1 MQNLY
6 NQCNNPNT
14 FTFCIAMP
22 ARTKAASKARIAPL
36 ASSTDGAYRIAAVA
50 KLTGMPV
57 PTIRMWER
65 RYGVV
70 TPARSAANG
79 RLYSRADIDRLML
92 LKAVADAGHAIGTVA
107 QLSEPQLQARLLEA
121 PGRSSS
127 VPANTPCR
135 VLVCGAALAA
145 RLDKAWA
152 GRSDVQITAT
162 LTPLSAD
169 APAVQTT
176 ADAVIVEAATL
187 QSAPIRSLRQLRM
200 QTRAKVM
207 IVVYGFG
214 NRQTLARLDQEGI
227 IALALPAEPAHLARI
242 CLLGSTAEAPSAH
255 DLHMQPLQT
264 LSPRRY
270 DETFLATV
278 AQLPSTV
285 RCECPHHLAD
295 LLTKLNAFEQYS
307 LECESSDTADA
318 SIHSLLYTT
327 AAQCRQWLEQALH
340 QVLQHEG
347 ITDPTASPSPK
358 AARR

>member
-1 MQNLY
+1 
-6 NQCNNPNT
+6 
-14 FTFCIAMP
+14 MP
-22 ARTKAASKARIAPL
+22 SRTKSAAKVVASPHSQESASKAN
-36 ASSTDGAYRIAAVA
+36 SAYRIAAVA

-79 RLYSRADIDRLML
+79 RLYSRADIDRLIL
-92 LKAVADAGHAIGTVA
+92 LKSVADAGHAIGTVA
-107 QLSEPQLQARLLEA
+107 QLSEPQLQARLLEG
-121 PGRSSS
+121 PGRSTAL
-127 VPANTPCR
+127 PAGLCR
-135 VLVCGAALAA
+135 VLVCGAALAG
-145 RLDKAWA
+145 RLDKAWT
-152 GRSDVQITAT
+152 GRSDVQITTT
-162 LTPLSAD
+162 LPQLSAELQ
-169 APAVQTT
+169 PMQSS

-187 QSAPIRSLRQLRM
+187 QSAPIRSLRQLRL

-214 NRQTLARLDQEGI
+214 NRQALARLDQEGI

-242 CLLGSTAEAPSAH
+242 CLLGSATDAAAAH
-255 DLHMQPLQT
+255 DLNMQPLQA

-270 DETFLATV
+270 DESFLATV
-278 AQLPSTV
+278 AQLPTTV

-307 LECESSDTADA
+307 LECENSDQADV

-327 AAQCRQWLEQALH
+327 TAQCRQWLEQALH
-340 QVLQHEG
+340 RVLLHEG
-347 ITDPTASPSPK
+347 IADPTAAPAPA

>member
-1 MQNLY
+1 
-6 NQCNNPNT
+6 
-14 FTFCIAMP
+14 MP
-22 ARTKAASKARIAPL
+22 ARAKADSKPRLAPL
-36 ASSTDGAYRIAAVA
+36 TSSGDSAYRIAAVA

-79 RLYSRADIDRLML
+79 RLYSRADIDRLIL
-92 LKAVADAGHAIGTVA
+92 LKSVSDAGHAIGTVA
-107 QLSEPQLQARLLEA
+107 QLSESQLQARLLEA
-121 PGRSSS
+121 PGRSTA
-127 VPANTPCR
+127 PPTAHCR
-135 VLVCGAALAA
+135 VMVCGAAVAA
-145 RLDKAWA
+145 RLDKAWS
-152 GRSDVQITAT
+152 GSSDVQITVS
-162 LTPLSAD
+162 LPLLSTEMPD
-169 APAVQTT
+169 VQTT
-176 ADAVIVEAATL
+176 ADAVIVETSTL

-214 NRQTLARLDQEGI
+214 NRQALARLDQEGI
-227 IALALPAEPAHLARI
+227 IGLALPAEPAHLARI
-242 CLLGSTAEAPSAH
+242 CLLGSALDAAPAS
-255 DLHMQPLQT
+255 DLHMQPLQA
-264 LSPRRY
+264 LRPRRY

-307 LECESSDTADA
+307 LECESSDVADA

-340 QVLQHEG
+340 QVLEHEG
-347 ITDPTASPSPK
+347 IADPTPAPK

>member
-1 MQNLY
+1 MPRRSFVYILY
-6 NQCNNPNT
+6 T
-14 FTFCIAMP
+14 MP
-22 ARTKAASKARIAPL
+22 AQTT
-36 ASSTDGAYRIAAVA
+36 SSRKVRSSPSAEELIGGRQSTYRIAAVA

-79 RLYSRADIDRLML
+79 RLYSRADIDRLIL
-92 LKAVADAGHAIGTVA
+92 LKSVADAGHAIGTVA
-107 QLSEPQLQARLLEA
+107 QLSEPQLRARLVEA
-121 PGRSSS
+121 PGRSAAM
-127 VPANTPCR
+127 PASQCR
-135 VLVCGAALAA
+135 VLVCGAALAG
-145 RLDKAWA
+145 RLDKAWS

-162 LTPLSAD
+162 LPLLSPD
-169 APAVQTT
+169 AGAAQATT
-176 ADAVIVEAATL
+176 DAVIVEAATL
-187 QSAPIRSLRQLRM
+187 QSAPIRSLRQLRV

-214 NRQTLARLDQEGI
+214 NRQALARLDQEGI

-242 CLLGSTAEAPSAH
+242 CLLGSTAEASSAH
-255 DLHMQPLQT
+255 DLHMQPLQA

-340 QVLQHEG
+340 QVLAHEG
-347 ITDPTASPSPK
+347 IADPTASPAPR

>member
-1 MQNLY
+1 
-6 NQCNNPNT
+6 
-14 FTFCIAMP
+14 MP
-22 ARTKAASKARIAPL
+22 VRAKAASKARIA
-36 ASSTDGAYRIAAVA
+36 ATVSSADNAYRIAAVA

-107 QLSEPQLQARLLEA
+107 QLSEAQLQTRLLEA

-127 VPANTPCR
+127 SSTEQCR
-135 VLVCGAALAA
+135 VLVCGAALHS
-145 RLDKAWA
+145 RLDKAWS
-152 GRSDVQITAT
+152 GRSDIQITAT
-162 LTPLSAD
+162 LLQLSTD
-169 APAVQTT
+169 AAAAQTT

-214 NRQTLARLDQEGI
+214 NRQALARLDQEGI
-227 IALALPAEPAHLARI
+227 IALAMPAEPSHLARI
-242 CLLGSTAEAPSAH
+242 CLLGSAQDVSPTS
-255 DLHMQPLQT
+255 DLHMQPLQA

-307 LECESSDTADA
+307 LECESSDLADA

-340 QVLQHEG
+340 QVLAHEG
-347 ITDPTASPSPK
+347 IADPTASPLPK

>member
-1 MQNLY
+1 
-6 NQCNNPNT
+6 
-14 FTFCIAMP
+14 MP
-22 ARTKAASKARIAPL
+22 ARHQSNSKAPAAPP
-36 ASSTDGAYRIAAVA
+36 ASAPVGGALPAYRIAAVA

-79 RLYSRADIDRLML
+79 RLYSRTDIDRLIL
-92 LKAVADAGHAIGTVA
+92 LKSVADAGHAIGTVA
-107 QLSEPQLQARLLEA
+107 QLSESQLQARLREA
-121 PGRSSS
+121 PGRST
-127 VPANTPCR
+127 VQAAECCR
-135 VLVCGAALAA
+135 VLVCGSALAA
-145 RLDKAWA
+145 RLSKAWA
-152 GRSDVQITAT
+152 DRSDVEITVT
-162 LTPLSAD
+162 LPQLSAGIQS
-169 APAVQTT
+169 AEVA
-176 ADAVIVEAATL
+176 ADAVIVEATTL

-214 NRQTLARLDQEGI
+214 NRQALARLDQEGV

-242 CLLGSTAEAPSAH
+242 CRLGSTPDAAPAH
-255 DLHMQPLQT
+255 DLHMQPLQA

-307 LECESSDTADA
+307 LECESSDAADA

-340 QVLQHEG
+340 QVLVHEG
-347 ITDPTASPSPK
+347 IADPTSSPAPR

>member
-1 MQNLY
+1 
-6 NQCNNPNT
+6 
-14 FTFCIAMP
+14 MP
-22 ARTKAASKARIAPL
+22 ARAKAVTKVPTKAPV
-36 ASSTDGAYRIAAVA
+36 SSADNAYRIAAVA

-79 RLYSRADIDRLML
+79 RLYSRADVDRLML

-107 QLSEPQLQARLLEA
+107 QLSEAQLQVRLLEA
-121 PGRSSS
+121 PGRSSLAPS
-127 VPANTPCR
+127 EQCR
-135 VLVCGAALAA
+135 VLLCGAALHS
-145 RLDKAWA
+145 RLDKAWS
-152 GRSDVQITAT
+152 GRSDIQITAALPQLSTETVAT
-162 LTPLSAD
+162 LPI
-169 APAVQTT
+169 

-214 NRQTLARLDQEGI
+214 NRQALARLDQEGI
-227 IALALPAEPAHLARI
+227 IALAMPAEPSHLARI
-242 CLLGSTAEAPSAH
+242 CLLGSALYAAPAS
-255 DLHMQPLQT
+255 DLHTQARQA

-270 DETFLATV
+270 DEAFLATV
-278 AQLPSTV
+278 AQLQSTV

-307 LECESSDTADA
+307 LECENSDLADA
-318 SIHSLLYTT
+318 SIHTLLYTT

-340 QVLQHEG
+340 QVLAHEG
-347 ITDPTASPSPK
+347 IPDPTASHAPR
-358 AARR
+358 AALR